1 MMLALLVVLGLA
13 EAYRRTRHRLRA
25 LRPVLR
31 RDWREL
37 RARVVISLRRV
48 TIGEWMAI
56 AVITALGFAIRWGP
70 LFQPMRYDE
79 SATWIDY
86 ASQPLAKSL
95 ADYRFPNNHLFH
107 TLLVHVTAAVFGSEP
122 WALRLPAFIAG
133 VLIVPLTWAAGR
145 ALYSPSAGLIS
156 AVLAATSA
164 SLTLYSTSARGY
176 TILCCLTLLAVLVAA
191 RLPRRENSAAWAAL
205 ALLGAVGIWTIP
217 IMLYPLSGIAL
228 WLWAESRAGDT
239 VISPQV
245 MATRLQWTALATA
258 CGAAVLYLPVVARSG
273 IGLVVGNRFV
283 RPQSRASFFAGL
295 PEFHGAVWSDWTR
308 GWPWWLAAL
317 VAVGVIAATVIRGS
331 RARRSISLA
340 GASILAATLLLLLNG
355 RIPYVRVW
363 LYLLPLVLIA
373 AAGGTT
379 HLWRRMTRALPPLQR
394 PGIGVSALALA
405 LVLTGVGGAL
415 GVVRSRVVWTAD
427 DTGVF
432 PAASAAA
439 RALLAQAGDRDRVIA
454 TAPSDLPLAYYLAP
468 SAKGRALLQATP
480 DSAQRIW
487 IVVDDAESQ
496 DVNVLLRRGEIMT
509 IDFSAPRAAWRGPQ
523 AWIFVIDRER
533 PGCRLAPG
541 RCR

>member
-1 MMLALLVVLGLA
+1 MILALLVVLGLA
-13 EAYRRTRHRLRA
+13 EAFRRTRHRLRA
-25 LRPVLR
+25 LVPVLR

-37 RARVVISLRRV
+37 RARAVISLRRV
-48 TIGEWMAI
+48 TIAEWVAI
-56 AVITALGFAIRWGP
+56 GMLTALAVAIRWAP

-79 SATWIDY
+79 AATWIDY

-107 TLLVHVTAAVFGSEP
+107 TLLVHVAGAVFGSEP

-133 VLIVPLTWAAGR
+133 ILIVPLTWAAGR
-145 ALYSPSAGLIS
+145 AVYSPSAGLI
-156 AVLAATSA
+156 AAALAATSA

-191 RLPRRENSAAWAAL
+191 RLPRRENTAAWAEL

-217 IMLYPLSGIAL
+217 VMLYPLSGIAL
-228 WLWAESRAGDT
+228 WLWAEARAGDT
-239 VISPQV
+239 VIGPRL
-245 MATRLQWTALATA
+245 MATRLQWTAAATA
-258 CGAAVLYLPVVARSG
+258 CATAVLYLPVVARSG

-295 PEFHGAVWSDWTR
+295 PEFYRTVWSDWTR

-317 VAVGVIAATVIRGS
+317 VAVGLIAATVLRGS

-363 LYLLPLVLIA
+363 LYLLPLALIG
-373 AAGGTT
+373 AAGGLT
-379 HLWRRMTRALPPLQR
+379 HLWRRLARTVPTILWPGTGIPVLVVALL
-394 PGIGVSALALA
+394 IV
-405 LVLTGVGGAL
+405 TIGGAL
-415 GVVRSRVVWTAD
+415 GTVRSRVVWTAD
-427 DTGVF
+427 DTGTF
-432 PAASAAA
+432 PAARAVA
-439 RALLAQAGDRDRVIA
+439 RVLLAEGREQDRVIA
-454 TAPSDLPLAYYLAP
+454 TAPADLPLAYYLGP
-468 SAKGRALLQATP
+468 SAKGRALLAATP

-487 IVVDDAESQ
+487 IVVDDAEAQ
-496 DVNVLLRRGEIMT
+496 DVNVLLRRAEIMT
-509 IDFSAPRAAWRGPQ
+509 SDFAPPRAAWRGPQ
-523 AWIFVIDRER
+523 SRIFVIERVR
-533 PGCRLAPG
+533 PGCRLAPE